1 MKDKL
6 WFKIKHKTRT
16 GLFKFMQGGFA
27 EAVQN
32 TNHGSF
38 FTRNCKEVTSEQICR
53 KLAII
58 QFWVETRF
66 IIFQHLFIFQVSH
79 VYEKRFDLN
88 NQDFFSSPIKTTRT
102 EKRCGCEN
110 I

>member
-53 KLAII
+53 KIAVLH
-58 QFWVETRF
+58 FWVETRF
-66 IIFQHLFIFQVSH
+66 IIFQHLFYFSGKPPN
-79 VYEKRFDLN
+79 VYEKIYLKSEDL
-88 NQDFFSSPIKTTRT
+88 I
-102 EKRCGCEN
+102 
-110 I
+110 